1 MSGVPGW
8 LGRLGAGRH
17 SLNCVHDH
25 LLLEHSPSTLQST
38 FSPQL
43 RQDHPTC
50 RTAGQ
55 TAEQGPEPVA
65 IHLRHRRVNGATTVR
80 PHSRLPDIQPGV
92 QFEEDDLGKWPHR
105 QRRSWAE
112 LSEEQ
117 QQRLTALGATP
128 AEPPASPATPPT
140 PPTRRCWR
148 SAARRRP
155 SLWPGTCGCGISS
168 GRSRRA

>member
-1 MSGVPGW
+1 MIIFFWSTPPARCSRRSHRNC
-8 LGRLGAGRH
+8 GRITQPAG
-17 SLNCVHDH
+17 
-25 LLLEHSPSTLQST
+25 
-38 FSPQL
+38 PQVK
-43 RQDHPTC
+43 RP
-50 RTAGQ
+50 
-55 TAEQGPEPVA
+55 EQGPEPVA